1 MEIMNTKLRIT
12 ALLPVACVAVFGF
25 ADHQVRTAGSLL
37 VTNDAEVVTLST
49 VAKGQV
55 GVPSGMPDPVFWL
68 DASDTNGWTLVK
80 EGNFLRVKTV
90 PSKGSSKRYATTDV
104 SAENG
109 DTWYGWQYNATTLY
123 PPRMPYIIEDSGL
136 LPGVALDFAVPGTIN
151 GYAPR
156 IGLVFDKVPE
166 CEGAAP
172 TNAIFNIGTVIAVY
186 GSHDGRG
193 WFLGGGRSSGGATFE
208 WNRSVTQQAL
218 KGYDYTSAAIQSRST
233 INEAQTYG
241 VLRHDGLPTAPI
253 NVGFNHSWEVLSWT
267 MQTATAVSTGIGLGD
282 TRGAG
287 FERAGCHRIAEML
300 IFDEVLPLETVEKI
314 ETYLNAKWFGRTLA
328 GTGGK
333 AELGTLRS
341 IAVSSYSNADTGI
354 TTTIEVNEGESLTIG
369 RVEGGRGLK
378 STIRKTGAGELALR
392 ETGDYGGK
400 IALAGGT
407 LSVPAKTI
415 PESVGHIVT
424 NCYYHADASA
434 VGDVIVSEEGGTE
447 YVMGWK
453 NRTVGTHMG
462 EPVMLAPIASNRRP
476 RLRRDALGPGKH
488 TVDLGAYGYDSGH
501 YLSFTTNA
509 ANGTAYPK
517 EFAIDGIVTVV
528 AVYGA
533 NGSGGN
539 FFNRQPWSRGSLS
552 GIDILR
558 GWSNGGSIFNVNI
571 FDGVRSLTA
580 SNAVVFADGVRRSPL
595 EAFAKPGFQVL
606 AIRNPGHNS
615 IQRLGLGSGN
625 LGFGGFQLAEIYVF
639 RRQLSDDEMNDLSAY
654 LARKWFG
661 SELNGYAASG
671 VRRKSP
677 DIANLE
683 VEAESAIS
691 VATGRTVRVGRL
703 KLDSPLV
710 VRGGGTLEI
719 ETLDNAAGANID
731 AAGADVR
738 LTGPYGPQSNA
749 ELAPDPA
756 YHLDPAQSVH
766 FEIDRVNGTNFVV
779 RARDAAMRHELYAP
793 TSPRRP
799 WLDTSVVSSSLPVL
813 NFGAYS
819 GSGCTMGFDRPIDAV
834 RSVYAVWA
842 PNDNVSTHYT
852 FMFGSWDQMHRDPLR
867 GVLYDYHC
875 GLTANADGILPL
887 FRDGEAGSH
896 VSAGEIYVDG
906 VRTNRTFAPRA
917 GELRLIELHH
927 TAPAHIA
934 AFANDRTMGSRN
946 GGSMFGETLIYT
958 RVLSEREKVAT
969 RNYLMKKWFGKTDG
983 DLAELPEM
991 ADAKM
996 GKLVGEGDFAKAG
1009 GNTVEVQDVSSYTG
1023 TVTVAEGTLK
1033 LTRPLPQTV
1042 PALVTDGLV
1051 FHVDANEGIELC
1063 EGTAKSVAKWH
1074 SRLGDGWC
1082 AVAGKDVFDTN
1093 PNYAS
1098 YPTLRNGMH
1107 DNTPFVRM
1115 DHNRQCMVFCK
1126 NGVRSRIKNIKTV
1139 FWVFGTDDGT
1149 GNTLGGG
1156 FLLGGGN
1163 AKNPDDGACQWDWHR
1178 GGSDAGAYRRSFVD
1192 PLTSASAATAVRD
1205 GEWFVNG
1212 AEVDGRSASL
1222 GSNAWHY
1229 ITARTSVAAANPAT
1243 ADGFAFDGRLIENIL
1258 AGKSEEVRHRTG
1270 GQSLAEVLIY
1280 NRTLSDSE
1288 RMAVESYLSGKWGF
1302 TQSMPTNA
1310 VDLEVKAG
1318 ATVSGA
1324 GARMYFASVSGSGSV
1339 DGDISAAK
1347 LVADA
1352 EADGILSVAGDFVL
1366 CAKTVVELRN
1376 LPADLN
1382 GFKIRILDC
1391 DGVVLPEAPVEVE
1404 FVGERLPDG
1413 VKARLVYGDGALQ
1426 LRFNSQ
1432 GMRLIVR

>member
-1 MEIMNTKLRIT
+1 MKIKRKFL
-12 ALLPVACVAVFGF
+12 AVFSLVCAAMSGF
-25 ADHQVRTAGSLL
+25 ADHIVRTAGSLL
-37 VTNDAEVVTLST
+37 VTNDSEVITLST
-49 VAKGQV
+49 VANGQV
-55 GVPSGMPDPVFWL
+55 GVPAGMPDPEFWL
-68 DASDTNGWTLVK
+68 DVSDTNGWTIVK
-80 EGNFLRVKTV
+80 DSSGYLRVETV
-90 PSKGSSKRYATTDV
+90 PSKGNSSRYATTAV
-104 SAENG
+104 SKENG
-109 DTWYGWQYNATTLY
+109 DTWYGWQHNATTFY
-123 PPRMPYIIEDSGL
+123 EPRKPYIIKDTGL
-136 LPGVALDFAVPGTIN
+136 KPGVALDFVAPGSKD

-156 IGLVFDKVPE
+156 IGLVFNKVSE
-166 CEGAAP
+166 YEGAAP

-208 WNRSVTQQAL
+208 WNRAPTQQAL
-218 KGYDYTSAAIQSRST
+218 KGYDYTSAAIESRT
-233 INEAQTYG
+233 INQAQTCG
-241 VLRHDGLPTAPI
+241 ILRHDGLPTSPA

-267 MQTATAVSTGIGLGD
+267 MQTATAVATGIGLGD
-282 TRGAG
+282 TRSTGW
-287 FERAGCHRIAEML
+287 ERTGQQRIAEML
-300 IFDEVLPLETVEKI
+300 IFDEVLPLEMVEKI

-354 TTTIEVNEGESLTIG
+354 TTTVEVNEGESFTIG

-462 EPVMLAPIASNRRP
+462 EPVMLAPIASSRRP

-571 FDGVRSLTA
+571 FDSIRSLTA

-606 AIRNPGHNS
+606 AIRNPGNNS
-615 IQRLGLGSGN
+615 VQRLGIGSGN

-661 SELNGYAASG
+661 SELNGYVASG
-671 VRRKSP
+671 VRRKSS

-703 KLDSPLV
+703 KLDSSLV
-710 VRGGGTLEI
+710 VRGGGVLEI

-731 AAGADVR
+731 AAGSDIR
-738 LTGPYGPQSNA
+738 LAGPYDPQSKA

-779 RARDAAMRHELYAP
+779 RARDEAMRHELYAP
-793 TSPRRP
+793 TSARRP
-799 WLDTSVVSSSLPVL
+799 WIDTSVVSSSLPVL

-875 GLTANADGILPL
+875 GLTVNADGILPL
-887 FRDGEAGSH
+887 FRDGEVGSH

-906 VRTNRTFAPRA
+906 IRTNRTFAPRA

-934 AFANDRTMGSRN
+934 AFANDRAMGSRN

-991 ADAKM
+991 ADAKI

-1063 EGTAKSVAKWH
+1063 EGTANSVAKWH

-1178 GGSDAGAYRRSFVD
+1178 GGSDAGAYRKSFVD
-1192 PLTSASAATAVRD
+1192 PLTSASATIAVRD

-1229 ITARTSVAAANPAT
+1229 ITARTSVTAANPAT

-1310 VDLEVKAG
+1310 VNLEIEAG
-1318 ATVSGA
+1318 ATVASDGKV
-1324 GARMYFASVSGSGSV
+1324 YFASVSGAGSV
-1339 DGDISAAK
+1339 DGDLTAGR
-1347 LVADA
+1347 LLADA
-1352 EADGILSVAGDFVL
+1352 EADACPLVTGAFIPGEKL
-1366 CAKTVVELRN
+1366 TVELRN
-1376 LPADLN
+1376 LPASTDGLKIKLLECGDFVLGEN
-1382 GFKIRILDC
+1382 GCEIIYEGEIPD
-1391 DGVVLPEAPVEVE
+1391 DGA
-1404 FVGERLPDG
+1404 D
-1413 VKARLVYGDGALQ
+1413 ARLLFKDGSLY
-1426 LRFNSQ
+1426 LRFRRR
-1432 GMRLIVR
+1432 GTRIIVR